1 MDQPNTP
8 LPSASLTS
16 FYNGSTAYPIYPTP
30 QQIINPTPIPQTQLR
45 FPHRLEGRERQP
57 SLQQYQ
63 SSRSSCPRQSILA
76 ASEGPRG
83 INACR
88 SSSASRSLLSGITQ
102 PSATS
107 KPLTTSSRPAR
118 SYIRSWRREVGEAA
132 TGSAADS
139 NDEGSEGPAP
149 VAPVLRQ
156 RDSGFSTQNSSV
168 TETGEEHT
176 RDVQQ
181 DVPLNT
187 FSRAVKKAAGEESG
201 IDAVRQETI
210 KQEKLVE
217 ENQTKQQSQEQKK
230 ALAEKMVG
238 ESSWRIRAMTSA
250 TRDERFADRD
260 CWYCFPARK
269 KKDTVHDLICSTW
282 PSACEFDSPRS
293 GSDSESE
300 TSSGEGLTE
309 GAQNGL
315 VPLRA
320 FIREILRRSKSSC
333 ATLRCAEWYLLVR
346 LDFDRLR
353 VSRRDA
359 AIQGIMSSSDHS
371 TTFLINRSECAR
383 FSLLLP
389 KNHRRRLAR
398 PALNPLNLTSS
409 VFRPLRLCFVLE
421 ELSSRL

>member
-63 SSRSSCPRQSILA
+63 SIRSSCPRQSILA
-76 ASEGPRG
+76 ASEGQRG

-132 TGSAADS
+132 SGSAADS

-156 RDSGFSTQNSSV
+156 RDSGFSTQDSSV

-187 FSRAVKKAAGEESG
+187 FSRAVKKAAGEEGG

-210 KQEKLVE
+210 KQEKVVE

-238 ESSWRIRAMTSA
+238 ESS
-250 TRDERFADRD
+250 
-260 CWYCFPARK
+260 
-269 KKDTVHDLICSTW
+269 
-282 PSACEFDSPRS
+282 
-293 GSDSESE
+293 
-300 TSSGEGLTE
+300 
-309 GAQNGL
+309 
-315 VPLRA
+315 
-320 FIREILRRSKSSC
+320 
-333 ATLRCAEWYLLVR
+333 
-346 LDFDRLR
+346 
-353 VSRRDA
+353 
-359 AIQGIMSSSDHS
+359 
-371 TTFLINRSECAR
+371 
-383 FSLLLP
+383 
-389 KNHRRRLAR
+389 
-398 PALNPLNLTSS
+398 
-409 VFRPLRLCFVLE
+409 
-421 ELSSRL
+421 